1 MNISNLIF
9 KCIYYYCYTKPRGV
23 EILLWYT
30 KQGAA
35 ALSLWFN
42 LLAEVY
48 FRMTC
53 INYCLWHFDTL
64 TKVNDWWTATK
75 KTEVDCPQRRP
86 LGRSAKIAAPRE
98 SNQTGCSSCDSL
110 HCIPSLYLTVCLS
123 ENLQDC
129 VICMRL
135 CMICGCCQGAI
146 IYMQQIGKEEWS
158 EFIEVSELMWSAGI
172 FTVKAYHVIAL
183 KISLIKH

>member
-75 KTEVDCPQRRP
+75 KREVDCSQRKP
-86 LGRSAKIAAPRE
+86 LGKSAKIAAPRE
-98 SNQTGCSSCDSL
+98 PNQTGCSSCDSL
-110 HCIPSLYLTVCLS
+110 HCIPSLYLTVSLP
-123 ENLQDC
+123 LAKKRRKFAGLRDFAWDC
-129 VICMRL
+129 VWFVGVVREPLSICNRL
-135 CMICGCCQGAI
+135 ERRNGLSLLRYQNWCGLQ
-146 IYMQQIGKEEWS
+146 
-158 EFIEVSELMWSAGI
+158 
-172 FTVKAYHVIAL
+172 AL
-183 KISLIKH
+183 EYYS